1 MSPID
6 TCTLAASLI
15 ALCMS
20 LASLLYARRCR
31 EHVGDVFRAHAVYV
45 ASLDNAI
52 TAHHRALTL
61 HSHALDAILHIGEC
75 K

>member
-6 TCTLAASLI
+6 ICTLAASLI

-20 LASLLYARRCR
+20 LVSLMHSRRCR
-31 EHVGDVFRAHAVYV
+31 EHVGDVFRAHTAYV
-45 ASLDNAI
+45 ASLDNAN
-52 TAHHRALTL
+52 TAHHKALTL
-61 HSHALDAILHIGEC
+61 HSHALDAILHIGER